1 MPLVSISWRV
11 FKYHGLWDKFDLDC
25 GKSRYR
31 GMEDLPQKLLIE
43 YSSVNLKFL
52 KNKTGETVSSKLWLV
67 FYLLLITTLWASF
80 GELTLYIYL
89 ISIVNM
95 RIVIYKV
102 LVL

>member
-1 MPLVSISWRV
+1 M
-11 FKYHGLWDKFDLDC
+11 GKFDLDC
-25 GKSRYR
+25 GKSRYL

-43 YSSVNLKFL
+43 NSSVNLKFL
-52 KNKTGETVSSKLWLV
+52 KETVSSKLWLV
-67 FYLLLITTLWASF
+67 FYLLLIIALWASF
-80 GELTLYIYL
+80 GELTLYVYL